1 MVRPSVRSPAV
12 WAMFVC
18 LGVAGLSQPGRA
30 AEDDASAAW
39 SPKGC
44 GEQPAKPT
52 LDLHDRASYN
62 RSVDL
67 VGQYEAKAKAWN
79 ACVQKAAAS
88 DMSAVSTGAR
98 SRMSAI
104 SRSANAEQTQLYA
117 GFGEYSGEFKAA
129 GDKLSKQ

>member
-1 MVRPSVRSPAV
+1 MLCPFTRSSAI
-12 WAMFVC
+12 WALLVC
-18 LGVAGLSQPGRA
+18 FGVAGLSQPGYA
-30 AEDDASAAW
+30 ADAETGAAW

-67 VGQYEAKAKAWN
+67 VGQYETKAKAWN
-79 ACVQKAAAS
+79 ACVQKSATT
-88 DMSAVSTGAR
+88 DMSAVSAEAR
-98 SRMSAI
+98 SRMSVI
-104 SRSANAEQTQLYA
+104 SKSASVEQTQLYA
-117 GFGEYSGEFKAA
+117 GFGEFSGEFKTA